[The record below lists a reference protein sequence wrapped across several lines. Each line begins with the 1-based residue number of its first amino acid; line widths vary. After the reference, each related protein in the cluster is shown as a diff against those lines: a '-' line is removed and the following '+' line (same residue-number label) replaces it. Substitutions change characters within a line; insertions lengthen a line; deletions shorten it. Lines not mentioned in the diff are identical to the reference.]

1 MCVLLLAISCMCLS
15 QRELHMQ
22 HSTECS
28 SSQAYRMAMHAE
40 CFHHTKARASSPDC
54 VQQSLEAAVTHSSS
68 IEMLPGSSEFGRHL
82 IVVSSL

>member
-1 MCVLLLAISCMCLS
+1 
-15 QRELHMQ
+15 
-22 HSTECS
+22 
-28 SSQAYRMAMHAE
+28 MAMHAE